1 VVWMQVQIRRRGQE
15 LSTRTLFTRNFF
27 VLLGFGFS
35 CGSAL
40 LLPIN
45 QKGLVG
51 ANSAVVTA
59 LSAAAGGISA
69 LLTNI
74 VIEERKTGEY
84 RFITLVATNGVLSG
98 LVAVTSGCC
107 VLEPWAAI
115 VTGTIAG
122 WNYIWSS
129 SLLEWLRI
137 DDAVNAIPVH
147 MVSALS
153 SK

>member
-1 VVWMQVQIRRRGQE
+1 
-15 LSTRTLFTRNFF
+15 LSSFII
-27 VLLGFGFS
+27 GFGFNS
-35 CGSAL
+35 GSAL
-40 LLPIN
+40 LLPIK

-51 ANSAVVTA
+51 ANSAVATA

-69 LLTNI
+69 LVTNL
-74 VIEERKTGEY
+74 VIAERKTGEY
-84 RFITLVATNGVLSG
+84 RFIMFVATNGVLSG

-122 WNYIWSS
+122 WNYLWSS
-129 SLLEWLRI
+129 SMLEWLKV

-147 MVSALS
+147 MVSAVYPDWFVS
-153 SK
+153 S